1 MPASHWIEN
10 AATSITSPISNVLG
24 KKVYIKVLSLTD
36 LPGAMDKM
44 GWQVAPKL
52 MRRWL
57 NAPAW
62 EMPGNVKIDEI
73 DARRLAPSQVDIGT
87 VTMDWALGYPQVKE
101 AYDLLLA
108 TWNTPKAIRRLKE
121 KLQEAG
127 WQGGPFRLGDLSQT
141 TPAVDATSQI
151 NFMPF
156 GSKLDTIDDMK
167 GTLAK
172 AQLKL
177 AVSGRVARNWLEQD
191 CFLIEE
197 LGIYVYDTYEFIDD
211 GDAWYSQPLGIWSE
225 DRCLSK
231 VEMAKWIAM
240 GWPTNV
246 IAYPGFVPVFN
257 RDFNR
262 YRTKR
267 GLGGDFV
274 VYSDIKR
281 IKLSKPVKIKL

>member
-44 GWQVAPKL
+44 GWKVAPKL

-62 EMPGNVKIDEI
+62 EMPGIVKTDDI

-87 VTMDWALGYPQVKE
+87 VTMDWALGYPQVKK
-101 AYDLLLA
+101 AYDGLLA
-108 TWNTPKAIRRLKE
+108 TWNTPNALKLLRIRLKT
-121 KLQEAG
+121 AG
-127 WQGGPFRLGDLSQT
+127 WQGDPFHFGDLSQST
-141 TPAVDATSQI
+141 QVVDATCQI

-156 GSKLDTIDDMK
+156 GSMLDTIDDAK
-167 GTLAK
+167 GALAN

-177 AVSGRVARNWLEQD
+177 AVSGKVARNWLEQD
-191 CFLIEE
+191 CFLVEE
-197 LGIYVYDTYEFIDD
+197 LGVYVHDTYEFID
-211 GDAWYSQPLGIWSE
+211 GTFPQPLGIWSE
-225 DRCLSK
+225 GRCLSK
-231 VEMAKWIAM
+231 AEMAKWLAM

-246 IAYPGFVPVFN
+246 ILYPGFVPVFN
-257 RDFNR
+257 HDFNR

>member
-1 MPASHWIEN
+1 MSASHWIEN
-10 AATSITSPISNVLG
+10 AATSITSPISNILG

-44 GWQVAPKL
+44 GWKVAPKL

-57 NAPAW
+57 SAPAW
-62 EMPGNVKIDEI
+62 EMPSNVKIDRI
-73 DARRLAPSQVDIGT
+73 DPRGLAPSQVDIGT

-108 TWNTPKAIRRLKE
+108 TWNTPDGVKLLRRRLRD
-121 KLQEAG
+121 AG
-127 WQGGPFRLGDLSQT
+127 WKNGTFRLGDLSQT
-141 TPAVDATSQI
+141 TPVVDATSQI
-151 NFMPF
+151 NFLPF
-156 GSKLDTIDDMK
+156 GSKRDTIDDMK
-167 GTLAK
+167 GTLAN

-177 AVSGRVARNWLEQD
+177 AISGRVARNWLEQD
-191 CFLIEE
+191 CFLVEE
-197 LGIYVYDTYEFIDD
+197 LGIYVHDTYEFID
-211 GDAWYSQPLGIWSE
+211 GSITQPLGIWSE

-231 VEMAKWIAM
+231 VEMAKWLVM

-246 IAYPGFVPVFN
+246 IFYPGFVPVFN
-257 RDFNR
+257 NDFNR

-267 GLGGDFV
+267 GYGGDFV

>member
-24 KKVYIKVLSLTD
+24 KKVYINVLSITD
-36 LPGAMDKM
+36 LPDAMDKM
-44 GWQVAPKL
+44 GWKVAPKL

-57 NAPAW
+57 SAPAW
-62 EMPGNVKIDEI
+62 EMPFNVKNDKI
-73 DARRLAPSQVDIGT
+73 DARRLAPSQVDVGT

-108 TWNTPKAIRRLKE
+108 TWNTPNATDRLKRH
-121 KLQEAG
+121 LRQSG
-127 WQGGPFRLGDLSQT
+127 WQGGPFNFGDLSQP
-141 TPAVDATSQI
+141 TPVIDATSQI
-151 NFMPF
+151 NFLPF

-167 GTLAK
+167 GTLAN

-191 CFLIEE
+191 CFLVEY
-197 LGIYVYDTYEFIDD
+197 LGIYVHDTYEFID
-211 GDAWYSQPLGIWSE
+211 GTLPQPLGIWSE

-231 VEMAKWIAM
+231 LEMAKWLALV
-240 GWPTNV
+240 WPANV

-257 RDFNR
+257 HDYNR
-262 YRTKR
+262 YRIKR

>member
-10 AATSITSPISNVLG
+10 AATSITSPISNILG

-62 EMPGNVKIDEI
+62 EMPGIVKTDDI
-73 DARRLAPSQVDIGT
+73 DARRLAPSQVDVGT
-87 VTMDWALGYPQVKE
+87 VTMDWAVGYPQVKE

-108 TWNTPKAIRRLKE
+108 TWNTPEALKLLRRRLDA
-121 KLQEAG
+121 AG
-127 WQGGPFRLGDLSQT
+127 WQSGLLRLGDLSQA
-141 TPAVDATSQI
+141 TPVVDATSQI

-167 GTLAK
+167 GTLAN

-191 CFLIEE
+191 CFLVEE
-197 LGIYVYDTYEFIDD
+197 LGVYVHDTYEFID
-211 GDAWYSQPLGIWSE
+211 GMLPQPLGIWSE

-246 IAYPGFVPVFN
+246 ILYPGFVPVFN
-257 RDFNR
+257 NDFKR